1 MIPARQFFSG
11 PLKQFERTRTWKSAS
26 GKKMTG
32 LVEDDTIEAI
42 GEGGLPVIYLECIG
56 SYLDSCHTTHPHA

>member
-1 MIPARQFFSG
+1 MTPTRQFFSG
-11 PLKQFERTRTWKSAS
+11 SLKQFERTRTWKSDS

-42 GEGGLPVIYLECIG
+42 GEGALPIIYPECMET
-56 SYLDSCHTTHPHA
+56 YLDSCYTTYSHA

>member
-1 MIPARQFFSG
+1 MTPTRQFFSG

-26 GKKMTG
+26 GKKIIG

-42 GEGGLPVIYLECIG
+42 GEGALPIIYLECME
-56 SYLDSCHTTHPHA
+56 SYMYSCYTTHTHA